1 MTPIP
6 SRSFRVNVA
15 VLQPTKART
24 NIITKLN
31 AKAKNTERARIRT
44 MTEDIGGVPEAYPD
58 SPISQGKAPDG
69 DRPLT
74 PAECP

>member
-1 MTPIP
+1 
-6 SRSFRVNVA
+6 
-15 VLQPTKART
+15 LKTKASG
-24 NIITKLN
+24 
-31 AKAKNTERARIRT
+31 TERARIRT

-69 DRPLT
+69 GRPLT

>member
-15 VLQPTKART
+15 VPQLTKAKT
-24 NIITKLN
+24 SIITKLN

-44 MTEDIGGVPEAYPD
+44 KTEDIGGVPEAYTY
-58 SPISQGKAPDG
+58 SQISQGKAPDG
-69 DRPLT
+69 DSPLT